1 MLMSARNTVKFKLD
15 PENFP
20 PLTDEQR
27 KRLKEVEAMPDVE
40 IDYSDIPRQT
50 GTVQWT
56 RPGALVPAKS
66 KQQVTLRLDADV
78 LNFFKG
84 TGKRYQSRINAV
96 LREYINAHRKTV

>member
-1 MLMSARNTVKFKLD
+1 MSARNTVKFKLD
-15 PENFP
+15 PANLP

-27 KRLKEVEAMPDVE
+27 KRLQAIEAMPDEE

-50 GTVQWT
+50 GNVEWT
-56 RPGALVPAKS
+56 RPGLPAPAKN

-78 LNFFKG
+78 LDYFKG

-96 LREYINAHRKTV
+96 LREYMNAHKKTG